1 MRKPIVLL
9 ASVASAVLLASAITL
24 LSAAPGA
31 QAANPKPLY
40 PNLKTLKPKGLRF
53 GTYPIDGTRHH
64 ILRFTN
70 TVWNAGQGPLDLRG
84 KTVTTPSG
92 KKKTKVFQRIYDRK
106 GDYKTSEAVGLFV
119 YHPAPSHDHFH
130 FGDFAEYQL
139 WTRADYDKWVDAD
152 KSYQEQFEQKG
163 AKTTF
168 CVYDTTRVRGNLPGS
183 PRSKVYRRCDEKRQ
197 GLSVGW
203 GDTYKFKLP
212 DQWIDLGGAPLEDGD
227 YVLRS
232 VADPKNRLY
241 ESANKSDTSRESQQA
256 NEGVT
261 YFSVQGGA
269 ITITN

>member
-1 MRKPIVLL
+1 MAL
-9 ASVASAVLLASAITL
+9 AVLLASGVTL
-24 LSAAPGA
+24 LSVTSGTLAAAPE
-31 QAANPKPLY
+31 PLY
-40 PNLKTLKPKGLRF
+40 PNLKTLKPIDLRF
-53 GTYPIDGTRHH
+53 DTIRRSGTTRYV
-64 ILRFTN
+64 LRFSN
-70 TVWNAGQGPLDLRG
+70 TVWNSGRGPLELRG
-84 KTVTTPSG
+84 KTVDTPSG
-92 KKKTKVFQRIYDRK
+92 KKTKVSQRIYDSAGTHR
-106 GDYKTSEAVGLFV
+106 TTEAVGLFV
-119 YHPAPSHDHFH
+119 YHPSHEHMH

-163 AKTTF
+163 TKTTY

-183 PRSKVYRRCDEKRQ
+183 PRSKVYRGCDEKRQ

-241 ESANKSDTSRESQQA
+241 ESANKRDTNLRETRMNNA
-256 NEGVT
+256 AIT
-261 YFSVQGGA
+261 YFTVEGG
-269 ITITN
+269 TITVTTF